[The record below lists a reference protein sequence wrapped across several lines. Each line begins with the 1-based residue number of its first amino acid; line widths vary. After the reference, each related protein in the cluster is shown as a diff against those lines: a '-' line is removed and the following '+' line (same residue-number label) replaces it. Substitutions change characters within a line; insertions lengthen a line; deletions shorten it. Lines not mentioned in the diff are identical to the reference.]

1 MDYTART
8 EKKLKIVSSCLQ
20 VSHKIRSLSIAIM
33 SYTVYAKRNIKRYF
47 KNFLFPTE
55 KLKPVHLT
63 IAKIMHVFSYLLTE
77 ASNDQHNSF
86 LMSHCILCEVAN
98 MKIFSELKLQFAF
111 SGASVL
117 QLISTVRTEKNPH
130 QTPRHSGKLFTS
142 LKHLQ
147 SAKSIWHAF
156 AVCLHKED
164 SKQALTEIPRLNI
177 RVHLLQALC
186 KRCSD

>member
-8 EKKLKIVSSCLQ
+8 EKNLKIVSSFLQ

-77 ASNDQHNSF
+77 ASND
-86 LMSHCILCEVAN
+86 
-98 MKIFSELKLQFAF
+98 
-111 SGASVL
+111 
-117 QLISTVRTEKNPH
+117 
-130 QTPRHSGKLFTS
+130 
-142 LKHLQ
+142 
-147 SAKSIWHAF
+147 
-156 AVCLHKED
+156 
-164 SKQALTEIPRLNI
+164 
-177 RVHLLQALC
+177 
-186 KRCSD
+186 